1 MTITT
6 DKVVHVLIEDVP
18 QKQWIVSMNKLVAV
32 GKSVIKKGMPSEA
45 TGTAKDSP
53 SSQGLAQQIRDL
65 SELKD
70 SGIISEEEFES
81 AKKKLLS

>member
-32 GKSVIKKGMPSEA
+32 GKSVIKKGTSSEA
-45 TGTAKDSP
+45 ATTAKDSP
-53 SSQGLAQQIRDL
+53 SNQGLAQQIREL

-70 SGIISEEEFES
+70 AGVISEEEFES